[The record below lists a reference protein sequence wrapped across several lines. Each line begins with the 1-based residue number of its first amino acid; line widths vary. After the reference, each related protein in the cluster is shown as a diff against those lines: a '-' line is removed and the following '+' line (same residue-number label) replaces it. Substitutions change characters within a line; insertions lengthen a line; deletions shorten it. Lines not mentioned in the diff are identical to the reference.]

1 VTVPVIEVEDA
12 TLVYRLSRTGA
23 GTFKEFTIQV
33 LKRQVTYE
41 KLYALRGVSF
51 KVHAGEVLG
60 MIGPNGAGK
69 STLMKMLARVLPPS
83 SGRVVVR
90 GTVAPMIELGAG
102 FNPELTGFENIVM
115 YGTLLG
121 RGPQQMRLRADRILE
136 WADLMDFK
144 DVPLR
149 SYSSGMLA
157 RLGFGVA
164 TDTEPDVL
172 IVDEVLSVGDAAFQI
187 KSAARIQKMI
197 AEGTSVVLVSHSL
210 PTVKAIADR
219 VIWLDAGEIKLE
231 GEPEMVIEAYE
242 NSIG

>member
-1 VTVPVIEVEDA
+1 
-12 TLVYRLSRTGA
+12 
-23 GTFKEFTIQV
+23 
-33 LKRQVTYE
+33 
-41 KLYALRGVSF
+41 
-51 KVHAGEVLG
+51 
-60 MIGPNGAGK
+60 
-69 STLMKMLARVLPPS
+69 
-83 SGRVVVR
+83 
-90 GTVAPMIELGAG
+90 
-102 FNPELTGFENIVM
+102 M

-121 RGPQQMRLRADRILE
+121 RGPQQMRHRADGILE
-136 WADLMDFK
+136 WADLMNFK

-157 RLGFGVA
+157 RLGFAVA

-172 IVDEVLSVGDAAFQI
+172 IVDEVLSVGDGAFQI
-187 KSAARIQKMI
+187 KSAARIQEMI